1 MQRLRFG
8 ALTLLLA
15 VALLPLSIG
24 AAQDDG
30 EAVDGLDLNEVI
42 KSSVWLFGCGDLP
55 IADGPVSLDDFQQ
68 CEAGWSGS
76 GTIVEANGQI
86 LTNAH
91 NVLDNP
97 AAAQP
102 NPVWVVVGETTDF
115 TSYPNPVF
123 IGRTVAFDSRV
134 DLAIVEPALQLD
146 GTEIDPDDVRM
157 RPMEMN
163 TNADAVQ
170 PAQELQVLGYPSA
183 GRETITFIPV
193 KVVGFDIDE
202 TNQELKAGF
211 IKYNPGSGPGMSG
224 GSLANADGVLVGVHT
239 EGSQSEIRCGD
250 ANNDGTVDPA
260 TECGAMGGEVG
271 FARPIPEGYDL
282 LLQRTGNSQ
291 TETEPPP
298 PDEVPVPP
306 AEEPT
311 VGAEPTPASD
321 PSSQPEPASGEA
333 IITGQVISADTAEP
347 IEGALFLVLQPGI
360 KITSYLHDGK
370 RADVFSFAYSDGQ
383 GNFQL
388 PEPVVRGERYGVYVS
403 APGYETVGKD
413 ARELATADD
422 PETVEQPT
430 IKMPVQR

>member
-15 VALLPLSIG
+15 LALAPLTTG
-24 AAQDDG
+24 TAQNGDG
-30 EAVDGLDLNEVI
+30 EGDGPDLNELI
-42 KSSVWLFGCGDLP
+42 KSSVWLFGCGDLL
-55 IADGPVSLDDFQQ
+55 IDDGPVSLEDFQQ
-68 CEAGWSGS
+68 CETGWSGS
-76 GTIVEANGQI
+76 GTIVDANGRI

-97 AAAQP
+97 AAAEP
-102 NPVWVVVGETTDF
+102 KPVWVVVGETTDF
-115 TSYPNPVF
+115 KSYPNPVF
-123 IGRTVAFDSRV
+123 IGRTVTVDPQV
-134 DLAIVEPALQLD
+134 DLAIVEPALELD
-146 GTEIDPDDVRM
+146 GTEIDPDDVQM

-163 TNADAVQ
+163 TDADAVQ
-170 PAQELQVLGYPSA
+170 PAQEMQVLGYPSA
-183 GRETITFIPV
+183 GRETITYIPV
-193 KVVGFDIDE
+193 TVVGFDIDE
-202 TNQELKAGF
+202 ANRELEAGF

-239 EGSQSEIRCGD
+239 QGSQSEIRCGD
-250 ANNDGTVDPA
+250 ANNDGTVDTA

-282 LLQRTGNSQ
+282 LLARAGSSQ
-291 TETEPPP
+291 TATEPTPP
-298 PDEVPVPP
+298 EEGPVPP

-311 VGAEPTPASD
+311 VVTEPPPATD
-321 PSSQPEPASGEA
+321 PSNQTEPAQGEA

-360 KITSYLHDGK
+360 KVTSYLHGGK

-388 PEPVVRGERYGVYVS
+388 PKPVVRGEKYGVYVS

-413 ARELATADD
+413 GRELATADD
-422 PETVEQPT
+422 PETVEQPL